1 MAKMRVADVDGLTTG
16 ERLQG
21 IRQLARLR
29 HACPVD
35 QNRDDSNVAGKR
47 RRDFDRNEIIRMVEP
62 SPAALVFHAQP
73 VGTDDDQNHIA
84 RSHLAVQVRHEVGP
98 GRNVVDIHKELG
110 AAESVRE
117 PIMQPTGHTDGIIS
131 AVVDENLAGHGNPGS
146 PRKTQK
152 VTAGPVKL
160 L

>member
-1 MAKMRVADVDGLTTG
+1 MAKMRVADVDGVTPG

-21 IRQLARLR
+21 IRELACLR
-29 HACPVD
+29 HACPID
-35 QNRDDSNVAGKR
+35 QNRDDTNVAGKR
-47 RRDFDRNEIIRMVEP
+47 RCDFDRNEIVRMVEP

-73 VGTDDDQNHIA
+73 VGTDNDQDDVALGQ
-84 RSHLAVQVRHEVGP
+84 LAVQVYHEVGP

-110 AAESVRE
+110 AAESVCE
-117 PIMQPTGHTDGIIS
+117 PIMEPTGHTDGIIS
-131 AVVDENLAGHGNPGS
+131 AVVDENLAAHDYRVS
-146 PRKTQK
+146 PKDQN